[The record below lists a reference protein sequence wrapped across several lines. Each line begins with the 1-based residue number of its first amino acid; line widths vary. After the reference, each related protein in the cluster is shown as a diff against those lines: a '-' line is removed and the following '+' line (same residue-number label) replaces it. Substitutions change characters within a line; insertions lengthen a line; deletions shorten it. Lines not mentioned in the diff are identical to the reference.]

1 MKIREIT
8 NYLEEFAPLAYQE
21 SYDNCGL
28 LVGDLN
34 QTVTNCLIS
43 LDCTEEIVQEAI
55 DKKCELIVVHHPIIF
70 SGLKTLTGKN
80 YIERTVIKAIKNDI
94 AIYAIHTNADNVNT
108 GVSKKICDKLNLINT
123 RVLAPKKGL
132 LEKMTVFVPVTHAE
146 EIRTVLAQ
154 NGAGKLGQY
163 ESCSFSTEGMG
174 RFKAQQGANPF
185 IGKVSRLEEV
195 NEARIEVIYPSHQ
208 SRQIVGAMVEA
219 HPYEEPAY
227 FLEKLENE
235 NPAVGS
241 GMVGEL
247 EQEMSA
253 EEFMVYLKEKMNL
266 SVIRHTAFVK
276 DKIKK
281 VALCGGSGSFLLPN
295 AKGVSA
301 DVFITADFK
310 YHEFF
315 DAENDLIIADIGHY
329 ESEVYTKELFYK
341 LLTEKFVNIAFASAQ
356 TSTNPILYHI

>member
-1 MKIREIT
+1 MKIKGIT

-28 LVGDLN
+28 LVGDFD
-34 QTVTNCLIS
+34 QEVTNCLIA

-55 DKKCELIVVHHPIIF
+55 DGKCELIVVHHPIIF
-70 SGLKTLTGKN
+70 SGLKTLTGKT

-108 GVSKKICDKLNLINT
+108 GVSKKICDKLSLINT

-146 EIRTVLAQ
+146 ELRTILSQ

-163 ESCSFSTEGMG
+163 EACSFSSEGTG
-174 RFKAQQGANPF
+174 RFKALQGANPF
-185 IGKVSRLEEV
+185 VGEISRLEEIK
-195 NEARIEVIYPSHQ
+195 EERIEVIYPSYL
-208 SRQIVGAMVEA
+208 SGKLVKAMVTA

-235 NPAVGS
+235 NSVVGS

-253 EEFMVYLKEKMNL
+253 KEFMVYLKEKMNL

-281 VALCGGSGSFLLPN
+281 VALCGGSGSFLLSK
-295 AKGVSA
+295 AKGVEA

-315 DAENDLIIADIGHY
+315 DAENDIIIADIGHY

-341 LLTEKFVNIAFASAQ
+341 LLTDKFSNIAFASAQ